1 MRSAE
6 RHAAPYGFYDFLKR
20 ASRAPRYL
28 GLHTNNRPMHNRCH
42 GRPEGQ
48 EGFAPGIWA
57 YLATFSTCII

>member
-57 YLATFSTCII
+57 